1 MRRALPWALVS
12 AVAGGALWLALVPHA
27 KPSGD
32 ARVTAFWWL
41 AIAAVV
47 ALTLL
52 ARDRARYVVGL
63 SVGVPPFLLSFFT
76 APHGD
81 DDGLWI
87 LYVPLTAVFAAF
99 LLGVE
104 LLVRYLRGRVRPS

>member
-1 MRRALPWALVS
+1 MRRALPC
-12 AVAGGALWLALVPHA
+12 AVGSGVVGAALWLALVPHA

-32 ARVTAFWWL
+32 ARVAAFWWL
-41 AIAAVV
+41 AIAATI

-52 ARDRARYVVGL
+52 ARGNARYVVGL

-87 LYVPLTAVFAAF
+87 LYVPLTAAFAGF
-99 LLGVE
+99 LVGVE
-104 LLVRYLRGRVRPS
+104 LLTRYLRGRVRP